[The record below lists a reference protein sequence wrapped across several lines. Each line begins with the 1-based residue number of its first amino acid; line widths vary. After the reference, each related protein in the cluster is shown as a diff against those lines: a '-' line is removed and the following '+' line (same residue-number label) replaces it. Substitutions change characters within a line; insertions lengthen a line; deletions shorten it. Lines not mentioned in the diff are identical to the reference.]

1 MVERRGRARFRII
14 VTPLLLVLPTSCSD
28 AQANGGAGPA
38 GTSALPVEE
47 WVVSSAPTLE
57 IGQADGA
64 DAYLFQDI
72 VSVARL
78 GNGNIAVLDAG
89 PAQLRF
95 YDGGGVHVRT
105 TGRKGGGPGEYRV
118 PARVYR
124 THEDTLLVFDA
135 GSGME
140 TVVDTS
146 GRFVRATRFE
156 PVADDPFK
164 RDAWLW
170 RRMLIDGPRN
180 AENRPHVVRAL
191 ERLPISAAADSFQF
205 VQVDGFGRL
214 WTRREP
220 HDPEQPSAW
229 HVFGASGEP
238 LGVVRTPARF
248 QLQDIGEDYLAGRG
262 WDEMGVE
269 RVQVFEYDAPP
280 ASAVE
285 HHGAEASVRRATDMP
300 EAILTGMRGLL
311 RHAMSQQEI
320 FYSKDYRYASR
331 ADQLEWPS
339 EMEGYT
345 VHIMGSG
352 PRGYTMLIIH
362 ESAPG
367 ICGIKMGMGGPVGW
381 TPGIVHCS

>member
-1 MVERRGRARFRII
+1 MVERRGHARFLI
-14 VTPLLLVLPTSCSD
+14 VVIPILITSCGD
-28 AQANGGAGPA
+28 AQANAGGEPS
-38 GTSALPVEE
+38 GTSALPVEP
-47 WVVSSAPTLE
+47 WAVSSVPSVE
-57 IGQADGA
+57 IGQADGD

-72 VSVARL
+72 VSVAVL
-78 GNGNIAVLDAG
+78 GNGNVAVLDAG

-95 YDGGGVHVRT
+95 YDGQGAHLRT
-105 TGRKGGGPGEYRV
+105 TGRKGGGPGEYRA

-124 THEDTLLVFDA
+124 THADTLLVFDS

-146 GRFVRATRFE
+146 GGFVRATPFE
-156 PVADDPFK
+156 PTAEGPFK

-170 RRMLIDGPRN
+170 RRMLIDGPRLVEHRG
-180 AENRPHVVRAL
+180 AVARAL
-191 ERLPISAAADSFQF
+191 ERLPVIAAADSFQF

-220 HDPEQPSAW
+220 HDPEQPSTW
-229 HVFGASGEP
+229 HVFGPTGEP
-238 LGVVRTPARF
+238 LGVVSTPARF
-248 QLQDIGEDYLAGRG
+248 QLQDIGAAYLAGRG
-262 WDEMGVE
+262 WDEVGVE
-269 RVQVFEYDAPP
+269 RVQVFAYDAPQP
-280 ASAVE
+280 SAVE
-285 HHGAEASVRRATDMP
+285 QHGEIESVRPSTEMP

-311 RHAMSQQEI
+311 RHATSQQEI
-320 FYSKDYRYASR
+320 FYSKGYRYASS
-331 ADQLEWPS
+331 AEQLEWPS
-339 EMEGYT
+339 DMEGYT

-352 PRGYTMLIIH
+352 PRGYTMLIFH